1 MPRWQETASA
11 RSFRKNHRHARSGNF
26 HSTNMSEIPIAVNQT
41 QRHKRKQHSA
51 GVAANI
57 NINSRCLAVRLYSN
71 AATDVIKI
79 GEFNRFFVKS
89 KNVTVFSSN
98 VDGQQTQHLTLSC
111 MIDRPQFDVR
121 DDTILNN
128 ISNCLR

>member
-1 MPRWQETASA
+1 
-11 RSFRKNHRHARSGNF
+11 
-26 HSTNMSEIPIAVNQT
+26 MSEIPIAVNQT